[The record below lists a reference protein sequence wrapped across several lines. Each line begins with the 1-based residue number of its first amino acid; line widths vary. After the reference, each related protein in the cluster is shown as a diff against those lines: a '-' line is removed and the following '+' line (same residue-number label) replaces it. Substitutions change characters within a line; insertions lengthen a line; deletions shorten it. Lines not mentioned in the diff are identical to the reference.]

1 MSPNAE
7 ANTKANDKAV
17 VLSEKP
23 NVNSP
28 DKAGSSQK
36 TRFEPS
42 RLSHAWSALKHRLTP
57 PSHPSTTSESG
68 IDSSFNNT
76 DLFYSES
83 EHQHGSTGTSA
94 AVDLLNPRAATSSK
108 HKRKGVPE
116 RLIRSRTRQKSS
128 VANSTSRYGDDEE
141 PGAGSNAE
149 PVSHVV
155 VDNDFEHY
163 IPVVAKSDSGSK
175 ASGGPTG
182 VLESSGAGFMSRT
195 EEDEDGNPTKTRS
208 DAGSI
213 RTNMRGNW
221 LKRSWP
227 YELVVDRAWPNFRH
241 FLDSSFPE
249 PAKERSF
256 QKEVGA
262 VWVSLANASG
272 MVHTKARGVGIR
284 GVLPH
289 LLDPHRRASPH
300 PALRLELVRLR
311 RARRGT

>member
-1 MSPNAE
+1 MSPN
-7 ANTKANDKAV
+7 TKTNDKAV

-23 NVNSP
+23 SANSP

-94 AVDLLNPRAATSSK
+94 AVDLLNPRAATSGK

-182 VLESSGAGFMSRT
+182 VLESSGAGFVSRT

-227 YELVVDRAWPNFRH
+227 YELLVDRAWPNFRH

-256 QKEVGA
+256 QKEVSA
-262 VWVSLANASG
+262 W
-272 MVHTKARGVGIR
+272 
-284 GVLPH
+284 
-289 LLDPHRRASPH
+289 
-300 PALRLELVRLR
+300 
-311 RARRGT
+311 